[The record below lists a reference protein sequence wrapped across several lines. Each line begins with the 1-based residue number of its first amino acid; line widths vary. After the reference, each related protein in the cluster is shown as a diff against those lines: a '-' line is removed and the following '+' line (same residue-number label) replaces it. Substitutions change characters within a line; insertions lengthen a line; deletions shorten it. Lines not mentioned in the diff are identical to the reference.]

1 MSLLNVHCNEGVG
14 SDERRLQHLRL
25 TQFMFLK
32 PLKKV
37 EKKYQSWSKTRIQRV
52 DKLTKYTARMY
63 LDQINVLLGKTV
75 STLPI
80 SIIALKL
87 TNKKKMN

>member
-52 DKLTKYTARMY
+52 DKLTKYTAR
-63 LDQINVLLGKTV
+63 IWTK
-75 STLPI
+75 STSCLE
-80 SIIALKL
+80 KL
-87 TNKKKMN
+87 